1 MEKIIILAMFVQVTL
16 SLAVMILMGRR
27 RFAAAKNKQLNLRDL
42 SRKLKKND
50 AYLQQY
56 ISRGSPSFLPEEER
70 KMLSDIINLDINLL
84 TPDWLNINSY
94 NNEDLLSFQNIL
106 DNKEIKISSSLF
118 NNYTNLNINFIE
130 LTELKIKQNKNYYS
144 VKIIFDKNV
153 SSFLDNNF
161 YLLQDESEI
170 FLVHLSEDKSENL
183 QYSKIIVRPYDT
195 NFRPFRIDSK
205 SLVIHSKVIFLGSL
219 EKFNNQNA

>member
-1 MEKIIILAMFVQVTL
+1 MRNNERQKHLNSIRKKL
-16 SLAVMILMGRR
+16 SLFI
-27 RFAAAKNKQLNLRDL
+27 KQNKKLNLRDL

-84 TPDWLNINSY
+84 TPDWLNVTSS
-94 NNEDLLSFQNIL
+94 NNEDLLSFKNIS

-118 NNYTNLNINFIE
+118 DNYKNLKINFIE
-130 LTELKIKQNKNYYS
+130 LTELKIKQNNYYYS

-153 SSFLDNNF
+153 TNFVDNNF
-161 YLLQDESEI
+161 YLLQDKSEI
-170 FLVHLSEDKSENL
+170 FLVYLSKDKSDTS
-183 QYSKIIVRPYDT
+183 QSSKIIVKPYDT
-195 NFRPFRIDSK
+195 NLRSFRIDNK
-205 SLVIHSKVIFLGSL
+205 NLVIHSKVIFLGSF
-219 EKFNNQNA
+219 EKLNYQNA

>member
-1 MEKIIILAMFVQVTL
+1 MRNNERQKHLNSIRKKL
-16 SLAVMILMGRR
+16 SLFI
-27 RFAAAKNKQLNLRDL
+27 KQNKKLNLRDL

-84 TPDWLNINSY
+84 TPDWLNVTSY
-94 NNEDLLSFQNIL
+94 NNEDLLSFKNIS
-106 DNKEIKISSSLF
+106 DNKEIKISLSLF
-118 NNYTNLNINFIE
+118 DNYKNLKINFIE
-130 LTELKIKQNKNYYS
+130 LTELKIKQNNYYYS
-144 VKIIFDKNV
+144 VKIIFDKNITNFV
-153 SSFLDNNF
+153 DNNF
-161 YLLQDESEI
+161 YLLQDKNEI
-170 FLVHLSEDKSENL
+170 FLVYLSKDKSENL
-183 QYSKIIVRPYDT
+183 QSSKIIVRPYDT
-195 NFRPFRIDSK
+195 DLRPFRIDSK

>member
-1 MEKIIILAMFVQVTL
+1 MSNNERQKNLNSIRKKL
-16 SLAVMILMGRR
+16 SLFI
-27 RFAAAKNKQLNLRDL
+27 KQNKQLNLRDL

-70 KMLSDIINLDINLL
+70 KMLSDIIKLDINLL
-84 TPDWLNINSY
+84 TPNWLHVTPSY
-94 NNEDLLSFQNIL
+94 NEDLLSFKNIS

-118 NNYTNLNINFIE
+118 DNYKNLKINFIE
-130 LTELKIKQNKNYYS
+130 LTELKIKQNNNYYS
-144 VKIIFDKNV
+144 LKIIFDKNITNFV
-153 SSFLDNNF
+153 DNNF
-161 YLLQDESEI
+161 YLLQDKSEI
-170 FLVHLSEDKSENL
+170 FLVYLSKDKSENL
-183 QYSKIIVRPYDT
+183 QSSKIIVRPYDT
-195 NFRPFRIDSK
+195 DLGPFRIDSK

>member
-1 MEKIIILAMFVQVTL
+1 MRNNERQKHLNSIRKKL
-16 SLAVMILMGRR
+16 SLFI
-27 RFAAAKNKQLNLRDL
+27 KQNKKLNLRDL

-84 TPDWLNINSY
+84 TPDWLNVTSY
-94 NNEDLLSFQNIL
+94 NNEDLLSFKNIS

-118 NNYTNLNINFIE
+118 DNYKNLKINFIE
-130 LTELKIKQNKNYYS
+130 LTELKIKQNNYYYS

-153 SSFLDNNF
+153 TNFVDNNF
-161 YLLQDESEI
+161 YLLQDKSEI
-170 FLVHLSEDKSENL
+170 FLVYLSKDKSENL
-183 QYSKIIVRPYDT
+183 QSSKIIVRPYDT

>member
-1 MEKIIILAMFVQVTL
+1 MRNNERHKHLNSIRKKL
-16 SLAVMILMGRR
+16 SSFIKQNR
-27 RFAAAKNKQLNLRDL
+27 QLNLRDL

-70 KMLSDIINLDINLL
+70 KKLSDIINFDINLL
-84 TPDWLNINSY
+84 TPNWLHVTANS
-94 NNEDLLSFQNIL
+94 NEDLLSFKNIS
-106 DNKEIKISSSLF
+106 DNKDIKISSSLF
-118 NNYTNLNINFIE
+118 DNYKYLKINFIE
-130 LTELKIKQNKNYYS
+130 YTELKIKQNNHYYS

-161 YLLQDESEI
+161 YLLQDKSEI
-170 FLVHLSEDKSENL
+170 FLVHLSKDKSENL
-183 QYSKIIVRPYDT
+183 QSSKIIVRPYDT

-219 EKFNNQNA
+219 EKFNNQNV

>member
-1 MEKIIILAMFVQVTL
+1 MRNNERQKHLNSIRKKL
-16 SLAVMILMGRR
+16 SLFI
-27 RFAAAKNKQLNLRDL
+27 KQNKQLNLRDL

-70 KMLSDIINLDINLL
+70 KILSDIINLDINLL
-84 TPDWLNINSY
+84 TPDWLNVTSY
-94 NNEDLLSFQNIL
+94 NNEDLLSFKNIS
-106 DNKEIKISSSLF
+106 DNKQIKISSSLF
-118 NNYTNLNINFIE
+118 DNYKNLKINSIE
-130 LTELKIKQNKNYYS
+130 LTELKIKQNNYYYS

-161 YLLQDESEI
+161 YLLQDKGEI

-183 QYSKIIVRPYDT
+183 QSSKIIVRPYDT
-195 NFRPFRIDSK
+195 NFRPFRINSK

-219 EKFNNQNA
+219 EKFINQNA

>member
-1 MEKIIILAMFVQVTL
+1 MKNNERQKHLNSIRKKLSFFVKQ
-16 SLAVMILMGRR
+16 
-27 RFAAAKNKQLNLRDL
+27 NKKLNLRDL
-42 SRKLKKND
+42 SRKLRKND

-84 TPDWLNINSY
+84 TPDWLKLTSH
-94 NNEDLLSFQNIL
+94 NNDDLISLQNISK
-106 DNKEIKISSSLF
+106 NKEIKISSSLF
-118 NNYTNLNINFIE
+118 DNYTNLKINFIE
-130 LTELKIKQNKNYYS
+130 FTELKIKQNNNYYS
-144 VKIIFDKNV
+144 LKIIFDKNV

-161 YLLQDESEI
+161 YLLQDKGEI

-183 QYSKIIVRPYDT
+183 QSSKIIVRPYDT
-195 NFRPFRIDSK
+195 NFRPFRINSK

>member
-1 MEKIIILAMFVQVTL
+1 MRNNERQKHLNSIRKKL
-16 SLAVMILMGRR
+16 SLFI
-27 RFAAAKNKQLNLRDL
+27 KQNKQLNLRDL

-84 TPDWLNINSY
+84 TPDWLNVTSY
-94 NNEDLLSFQNIL
+94 NNEDLLSFKNIS
-106 DNKEIKISSSLF
+106 DNKEIKISLSLF
-118 NNYTNLNINFIE
+118 DNYKNLKINFIE
-130 LTELKIKQNKNYYS
+130 LTELKIKQNNYYYS
-144 VKIIFDKNV
+144 VKIIFDKNITNFV
-153 SSFLDNNF
+153 DNNF
-161 YLLQDESEI
+161 YLLQDKSEI
-170 FLVHLSEDKSENL
+170 FLVYLSKDKSENL
-183 QYSKIIVRPYDT
+183 QSSKIIVRPYNTD
-195 NFRPFRIDSK
+195 FRPFRIDSK

>member
-1 MEKIIILAMFVQVTL
+1 MRDNERQKHLNSIRKKL
-16 SLAVMILMGRR
+16 SFFI
-27 RFAAAKNKQLNLRDL
+27 KQNKELNLRDL

-70 KMLSDIINLDINLL
+70 KMLSDIIKLDINLL
-84 TPDWLNINSY
+84 TPNWLHVTPSD
-94 NNEDLLSFQNIL
+94 NEDLLSFKNISN
-106 DNKEIKISSSLF
+106 NKEIKISSSLLD
-118 NNYTNLNINFIE
+118 NYKNFKTDFIE
-130 LTELKIKQNKNYYS
+130 FTELKIKQNDNYYS

-153 SSFLDNNF
+153 SIFLDNNF
-161 YLLQDESEI
+161 YLLQDKNKI

-183 QYSKIIVRPYDT
+183 QSSKIVVRPYDT
-195 NFRPFRIDSK
+195 NYRPFRIDRK
-205 SLVIHSKVIFLGSL
+205 SLVFHSKVIFLGSL

>member
-1 MEKIIILAMFVQVTL
+1 MKNNERQKHLNSIRKKL
-16 SLAVMILMGRR
+16 SFFI
-27 RFAAAKNKQLNLRDL
+27 KQNKQLNLRDL
-42 SRKLKKND
+42 SRKLGKND

-84 TPDWLNINSY
+84 TPDWLNVTFY
-94 NNEDLLSFQNIL
+94 NKDLLSFKNIS

-118 NNYTNLNINFIE
+118 DNYTNLKINFIDF
-130 LTELKIKQNKNYYS
+130 TELKIKQNNNHYS

-161 YLLQDESEI
+161 YLLQDKGEI
-170 FLVHLSEDKSENL
+170 FLVYLSEDKSENL
-183 QYSKIIVRPYDT
+183 QSSKIIVRPYDT
-195 NFRPFRIDSK
+195 NFRPFRINSK
-205 SLVIHSKVIFLGSL
+205 SLIIHSKVIFLGSL

>member
-1 MEKIIILAMFVQVTL
+1 MRNNERQKHLNTIRKKL
-16 SLAVMILMGRR
+16 SLFI
-27 RFAAAKNKQLNLRDL
+27 KQNKQLNLRDL

-84 TPDWLNINSY
+84 TPDWLNVTSY
-94 NNEDLLSFQNIL
+94 NNEDLLSFKNIS

-118 NNYTNLNINFIE
+118 DNYKNLKINFIE
-130 LTELKIKQNKNYYS
+130 LTELKIKQNNYYYS

-153 SSFLDNNF
+153 TNFVDNNF
-161 YLLQDESEI
+161 YLLQDKSEI
-170 FLVHLSEDKSENL
+170 FLVYLSKDKSENL
-183 QYSKIIVRPYDT
+183 QSSKIIVRPYNTD
-195 NFRPFRIDSK
+195 FRPFRIDSK

>member
-1 MEKIIILAMFVQVTL
+1 MRNNERQKHLNSIRKKL
-16 SLAVMILMGRR
+16 SLFI
-27 RFAAAKNKQLNLRDL
+27 KQNKQLNLRDL

-84 TPDWLNINSY
+84 TPDWLNVTSY
-94 NNEDLLSFQNIL
+94 NNEDLLSFKNIS

-118 NNYTNLNINFIE
+118 DNYKNLKINFIE
-130 LTELKIKQNKNYYS
+130 LTELKIKQNNFYYS

-153 SSFLDNNF
+153 TNFVDNNF
-161 YLLQDESEI
+161 YLLQDKSEI
-170 FLVHLSEDKSENL
+170 FLVYLSKDKSENL
-183 QYSKIIVRPYDT
+183 QSSKIIVRPYDT

-219 EKFNNQNA
+219 EKFDN

>member
-1 MEKIIILAMFVQVTL
+1 MRNNERQKHLNSIRKKL
-16 SLAVMILMGRR
+16 SFFI
-27 RFAAAKNKQLNLRDL
+27 KQNKQLNLRDL

-84 TPDWLNINSY
+84 TPDWLNVTSY
-94 NNEDLLSFQNIL
+94 NNEDLLSFKNIS
-106 DNKEIKISSSLF
+106 DNKEIRISSSLF
-118 NNYTNLNINFIE
+118 DNYTNLKINFIE
-130 LTELKIKQNKNYYS
+130 LTELKIKQNNYYYS

-153 SSFLDNNF
+153 TNFVDNNF
-161 YLLQDESEI
+161 YLLQDKSEI

-183 QYSKIIVRPYDT
+183 QSSKIIVRPYDT
-195 NFRPFRIDSK
+195 NFRPFRINSK

>member
-1 MEKIIILAMFVQVTL
+1 MKNNQRQKHLNSIRKKL
-16 SLAVMILMGRR
+16 SFFI
-27 RFAAAKNKQLNLRDL
+27 KQNKQLNLRDL
-42 SRKLKKND
+42 SRKLGKND

-70 KMLSDIINLDINLL
+70 KMLSDIINLDNNLI
-84 TPDWLNINSY
+84 TPDWLNFDSY
-94 NNEDLLSFQNIL
+94 NNEDLLSFKNIS

-118 NNYTNLNINFIE
+118 DNYKNLKINFIE
-130 LTELKIKQNKNYYS
+130 LTELKIKQNNYYYS

-153 SSFLDNNF
+153 TYFVDNNF
-161 YLLQDESEI
+161 YLLQDKNEI
-170 FLVHLSEDKSENL
+170 FLVHLSKVKSENL
-183 QYSKIIVRPYDT
+183 RSSKIIVRPYDT

>member
-1 MEKIIILAMFVQVTL
+1 MRNKERQKHLNSIRKKL
-16 SLAVMILMGRR
+16 SFFI
-27 RFAAAKNKQLNLRDL
+27 KQDKQLNLRDL

-84 TPDWLNINSY
+84 TPDWLNVSSY
-94 NNEDLLSFQNIL
+94 NNEDLLSFKNIS
-106 DNKEIKISSSLF
+106 DNEEIKISSSLLD
-118 NNYTNLNINFIE
+118 NYKNFKKNFIE
-130 LTELKIKQNKNYYS
+130 FTELKIKRNGNYYS

-161 YLLQDESEI
+161 YLLQDKSEI
-170 FLVHLSEDKSENL
+170 FLAHLSEDETKSL
-183 QYSKIIVRPYDT
+183 QSSKIIVRPYDT
-195 NFRPFRIDSK
+195 NFRPFRIDIK

-219 EKFNNQNA
+219 ENLNNKNA

>member
-1 MEKIIILAMFVQVTL
+1 MKNNERQKHLNSIRKKL
-16 SLAVMILMGRR
+16 SFFI
-27 RFAAAKNKQLNLRDL
+27 KQNKQLNLRDL
-42 SRKLKKND
+42 SRKLGKND

-70 KMLSDIINLDINLL
+70 KILSDIINLDINLL
-84 TPDWLNINSY
+84 TPDWLKVTSY
-94 NNEDLLSFQNIL
+94 KNEDLLSFQNISK
-106 DNKEIKISSSLF
+106 NKEIKISSSLF
-118 NNYTNLNINFIE
+118 DNYTNLKINFIE
-130 LTELKIKQNKNYYS
+130 LTELKIKQNNNYYS

-161 YLLQDESEI
+161 YLLQDKGEI

-183 QYSKIIVRPYDT
+183 QSSKVIVRPYDT
-195 NFRPFRIDSK
+195 NFRPFRIDNK

>member
-1 MEKIIILAMFVQVTL
+1 MKNNERQKHLNSIRKKL
-16 SLAVMILMGRR
+16 SFFI
-27 RFAAAKNKQLNLRDL
+27 KQNKQLNLRDL
-42 SRKLKKND
+42 SRKLGKND

-70 KMLSDIINLDINLL
+70 KILSGIINLDINSL
-84 TPDWLNINSY
+84 TPDWLKVTSY
-94 NNEDLLSFQNIL
+94 NNEDLLTFQNIST
-106 DNKEIKISSSLF
+106 NKEIKISSSLF
-118 NNYTNLNINFIE
+118 DNYTHLNINLIE
-130 LTELKIKQNKNYYS
+130 VTELKIKQNNNYYS

-161 YLLQDESEI
+161 YLLQDKGEI

-183 QYSKIIVRPYDT
+183 QSSKIIVRPYDT
-195 NFRPFRIDSK
+195 NFRPFRINSK

>member
-1 MEKIIILAMFVQVTL
+1 MKNNERQKHLNSIRKKL
-16 SLAVMILMGRR
+16 SFFI
-27 RFAAAKNKQLNLRDL
+27 KQNKQLNLRDL

-70 KMLSDIINLDINLL
+70 KMLSEITNLDINLL
-84 TPDWLNINSY
+84 TPDWLNVTSY
-94 NNEDLLSFQNIL
+94 NNEDLLSIKSMS

-118 NNYTNLNINFIE
+118 DNYKNFKIDF
-130 LTELKIKQNKNYYS
+130 TELIEIKIKQNNNYYS

-153 SSFLDNNF
+153 TNFVDDNF
-161 YLLQDESEI
+161 YLLQDKSKI
-170 FLVHLSEDKSENL
+170 FLVHLSKDKSKNL
-183 QYSKIIVRPYDT
+183 QFSKIIVRPYDT
-195 NFRPFRIDSK
+195 DLRPFRIDSK

>member
-1 MEKIIILAMFVQVTL
+1 MKNNERQKHLNSIRKKL
-16 SLAVMILMGRR
+16 SLFI
-27 RFAAAKNKQLNLRDL
+27 KQNKQLNLRDL

-84 TPDWLNINSY
+84 TPDWLNVTSY
-94 NNEDLLSFQNIL
+94 NNEDLLSLKNIS

-118 NNYTNLNINFIE
+118 DNYKNLKINFIE
-130 LTELKIKQNKNYYS
+130 LTELKIKQNNYYYS
-144 VKIIFDKNV
+144 VKIIFDKNITNFV
-153 SSFLDNNF
+153 DNNF
-161 YLLQDESEI
+161 YLLQDKSEI
-170 FLVHLSEDKSENL
+170 FLVYLSKDKSENL
-183 QYSKIIVRPYDT
+183 QSSKIIVRPYNTD
-195 NFRPFRIDSK
+195 FRPFRIDSK

-219 EKFNNQNA
+219 EKFDNQNA